1 MQWKALE
8 ALLGTET
15 KGSDLLSEY
24 YSFFWRTSWRV
35 SRVNLELVRRYGS
48 NLGSGLLY
56 WINPLQWSG
65 GSGEWGNSGG
75 DLRNFCG
82 DKYIGF
88 GGGLDMEVKER
99 KLSRM
104 NAVGG
109 LYT

>member
-1 MQWKALE
+1 M
-8 ALLGTET
+8 
-15 KGSDLLSEY
+15 
-24 YSFFWRTSWRV
+24 
-35 SRVNLELVRRYGS
+35 NLELVRRYGS

-56 WINPLQWSG
+56 WIIPLQWSG